1 MISAKGKRDQSVHRK
16 EILRSKI
23 REIQRL
29 RELERQHMA
38 ETGYRKRI
46 GESRD
51 LYRPMLNELY
61 LRDLDAQVELNK
73 RIQAYR
79 DQKEASLEKSDSG
92 LPGLGW
98 ETTREVKSAMCAR
111 EARILAVAEEKM
123 KESED
128 MQRLEQARLA
138 DEQKAAEVALSRRK
152 MLQCCFE
159 QQIQEKCRAIQKR
172 AMEEAVASKWLI
184 SNDTQL
190 GLQMD
195 EAFRRHKVG
204 DALLVCLTTLN

>member
-51 LYRPMLNELY
+51 LYRPMLNNFY
-61 LRDLDAQVELNK
+61 LRDLDAQIELNK

-79 DQKEASLEKSDSG
+79 DQKEASLQKSNSG
-92 LPGLGW
+92 LPDLGS
-98 ETTREVKSAMCAR
+98 ETPRSSCKRDLNEEVRSAMCAR
-111 EARILAVAEEKM
+111 EARILAVAEEKR
-123 KESED
+123 KESEY
-128 MQRLEQARLA
+128 MQRLEQTRLA
-138 DEQKAAEVALSRRK
+138 DEQKAAEEALSRRK

-172 AMEEAVASKWLI
+172 
-184 SNDTQL
+184 
-190 GLQMD
+190 
-195 EAFRRHKVG
+195 
-204 DALLVCLTTLN
+204 

>member
-51 LYRPMLNELY
+51 LYRPMLNNFY
-61 LRDLDAQVELNK
+61 LRDLDAQIELNK

-79 DQKEASLEKSDSG
+79 DQKEASLQKSNSG
-92 LPGLGW
+92 LPDLGS
-98 ETTREVKSAMCAR
+98 ETPRKVRSAMCAR
-111 EARILAVAEEKM
+111 EARILAVAEEKR
-123 KESED
+123 KESEY
-128 MQRLEQARLA
+128 MQRLEQTRLA
-138 DEQKAAEVALSRRK
+138 DEQKAAEEALSRRK

-172 AMEEAVASKWLI
+172 
-184 SNDTQL
+184 
-190 GLQMD
+190 
-195 EAFRRHKVG
+195 
-204 DALLVCLTTLN
+204 